1 MKKIIFLLL
10 ITILS
15 LNLFAHTKM
24 YHIDISANF
33 LSFDDEIYREPTVD
47 ELVSGMS
54 DKDFIDDSLQ
64 CFNFSAG
71 IITFF
76 DKDDS
81 YKVFMPIFDF
91 QVGLSFGTPYVLG
104 WYSQYLGGISFRPI
118 PFFSVNLAA
127 GLKLTGA
134 WHTFEFVIIPDTYWL
149 DGIVDANISLN
160 LIFFGLRTGIFM
172 NIGTSGF
179 GLFPFLSITF
189 DKFDL

>member
-76 DKDDS
+76 EKDDS

-91 QVGLSFGTPYVLG
+91 QVGGSLGTPYILG
-104 WYSQYLGGISFRPI
+104 WYTQYLGGISFRPI
-118 PFFSVNLAA
+118 SFLSLNLAA
-127 GLKLTGA
+127 GAKLTGA
-134 WHTFEFVIIPDTYWL
+134 WHTFEYILLPDSYWL
-149 DGIVDANISLN
+149 DGIIDANILLN
-160 LIFFGLRTGIFM
+160 LFSFGLRAGAFM

-179 GLFPFLSITF
+179 GIFPFLSITF
-189 DKFDL
+189 EKDN

>member
-1 MKKIIFLLL
+1 MRKYIIKNCPCYDYGFCTSKTIFVAGCSQCTNCLLKQ
-10 ITILS
+10 IVEKCE
-15 LNLFAHTKM
+15 NEYVMFEGK
-24 YHIDISANF
+24 
-33 LSFDDEIYREPTVD
+33 E
-47 ELVSGMS
+47 
-54 DKDFIDDSLQ
+54 FIDDTLQ

-81 YKVFMPIFDF
+81 DKVFMPIFDF

-118 PFFSVNLAA
+118 PFFSVNLAT

-149 DGIVDANISLN
+149 DGIIDANISLN
-160 LIFFGLRTGIFM
+160 LISFGLRTGIFM

-189 DKFDL
+189 DKFD

>member
-1 MKKIIFLLL
+1 MFLFFFLLF
-10 ITILS
+10 LS

-24 YHIDISANF
+24 YHVDLSANII
-33 LSFDDEIYREPTVD
+33 SFDDEEHKEPT
-47 ELVSGMS
+47 GNS
-54 DKDFIDDSLQ
+54 DGKIIDDSLQ

-81 YKVFMPIFDF
+81 DKVFMPIFDF

>member
-1 MKKIIFLLL
+1 MKKIIFPLF
-10 ITILS
+10 IIILS
-15 LNLFAHTKM
+15 FNLFAHTKM

-33 LSFDDEIYREPTVD
+33 LSFDEEINREPTVD
-47 ELVSGMS
+47 ELVSGKS
-54 DKDFIDDSLQ
+54 DEEFIDDTLQ

-81 YKVFMPIFDF
+81 DKVFMPIFDF

-189 DKFDL
+189 DKFD